1 MIEILTDAKALLI
14 RADGK
19 NPEIIDHDVVNGQ
32 KVAVWG
38 CVAGVYRRV
47 LRGAEDA
54 YIRVGR
60 DGSHG
65 PCTKADYDAAYA
77 AWLDRLENG
86 PVRDSG
92 RPATAKQL
100 AYLRR
105 LIARTGG
112 LTDSTT
118 QPVTIPDHCT
128 STQASALI
136 DLLRDDAI

>member
-14 RADGK
+14 RADGN
-19 NPEIIDHDVVNGQ
+19 NPEIIDHDTVNGQ
-32 KVAVWG
+32 EVAVWG
-38 CVAGVYRRV
+38 CVAGTYRRV
-47 LRGAEDA
+47 LRGTEDA
-54 YIRVGR
+54 YIRVTR
-60 DGSHG
+60 TGSSRS
-65 PCTKADYDAAYA
+65 TKAAYDEAYA

-112 LTDSTT
+112 LTDSST

-128 STQASALI
+128 SRQASDLI